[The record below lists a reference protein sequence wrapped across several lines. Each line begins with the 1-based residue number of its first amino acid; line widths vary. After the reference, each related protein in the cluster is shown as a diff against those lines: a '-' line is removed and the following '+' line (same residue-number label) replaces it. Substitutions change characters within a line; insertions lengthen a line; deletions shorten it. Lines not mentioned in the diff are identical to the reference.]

1 MRRIGYLM
9 DDEMKTG
16 ITSVVILFI
25 CSSIAIHAIAQTKTS
40 KPEFAPDTSI
50 GWLHGNCF
58 AVKNSH
64 LANNS
69 DLLVVRL
76 DDVQKITPAKILGPA
91 TNGKECFGLLN
102 DRSAVNRESGV
113 TFYRVS
119 SETPIEL
126 GIGVASGKAL
136 SKQDLRELNT
146 RGMDLN
152 NDGRK
157 ETFSQCATAEGV
169 HFSVWDGAAYKGRLI
184 WSGYYYLGYD
194 TKANCP
200 S

>member
-1 MRRIGYLM
+1 M
-9 DDEMKTG
+9 DDEMKIG
-16 ITSVVILFI
+16 ITSAVILFI
-25 CSSIAIHAIAQTKTS
+25 CASIASHAIAQTKTS
-40 KPEFAPDTSI
+40 KPESEFALDTSI

-76 DDVQKITPAKILGPA
+76 DDTQKITPAKILEPA
-91 TNGKECFGLLN
+91 ANGKECFGLLG

-126 GIGVASGKAL
+126 GIGVTSGKAP
-136 SKQDLRELNT
+136 SKQDLRKLNK

-152 NDGRK
+152 NDGRT

-169 HFSVWDGAAYKGRLI
+169 HFSVWDGAAYKGKLI

-194 TKANCP
+194 TEANCP